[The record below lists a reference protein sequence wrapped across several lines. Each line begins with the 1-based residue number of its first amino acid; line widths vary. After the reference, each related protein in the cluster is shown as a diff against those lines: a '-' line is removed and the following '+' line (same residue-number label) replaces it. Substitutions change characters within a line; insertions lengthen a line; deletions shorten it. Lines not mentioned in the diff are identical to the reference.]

1 VYKIGE
7 TEDARQAK
15 TQRLAQDLSAG
26 HEMLKWD
33 VLNDWKDWSCRL
45 SANGLNV
52 WNYLNA
58 KRLPAP

>member
-1 VYKIGE
+1 VCKIGE

-15 TQRLAQDLSAG
+15 TSDSPRISQPVTNVEMERLERLD
-26 HEMLKWD
+26 
-33 VLNDWKDWSCRL
+33 DWSCRL

-58 KRLPAP
+58 KRLPSP